1 MKRILLLVLVVVVVL
16 VAVFFRIRAIE
27 SKNKETKKGITQIN
41 RDKGFPVVLSGV
53 SVGEFS
59 VWREVPGKVH
69 GDREAYL
76 NTPDLAQVDSIE
88 YRVGEMVP
96 AFSPVIRLNEDD
108 PKNTTRVKLLRKVYE
123 EAKSD
128 YQSYK
133 RLAQQDAVPRDAVDK
148 MKLKMESAKS
158 DLDQALSTVDLSS
171 PFRGMLVALY
181 AREGER
187 VKPRKTLAMVAT
199 VDKVR
204 INAKLSEQDMNDME
218 EGQPVRVG
226 VDEKVLEGTVD
237 RVSKSAG
244 PKSGLFSVE
253 LLIDNPQ
260 HVLKVGTYVT
270 TEVRVFHQEK
280 VPYIDTLSILRDRK
294 GNSYIYQVKGGK
306 AVRVPIEVKAR
317 NQRGYSHVS
326 GLDPD
331 LPVVVTG
338 QERLKDGVK
347 VREVSGEVAE

>member
-1 MKRILLLVLVVVVVL
+1 MKRILLLVLVVIVVG

-27 SKNKETKKGITQIN
+27 SKSKEKKEGITQIN
-41 RDKGFPVVLSGV
+41 REKGFPVVVDAV

-59 VWREVPGKVH
+59 VWREVTGKVE

-76 NTPDLAQVDSIE
+76 NTPDLAQVESIE
-88 YRVGEMVP
+88 YKVGETVP

-108 PKNTTRVKLLRKVYE
+108 PKNTTRVKLLRKVYA

-128 YQSYK
+128 YESYR
-133 RLAQQDAVPRDAVDK
+133 RLARQDAVPRDAVDK

-158 DLDQALSTVDLSS
+158 DLDQALSTVNLSS
-171 PFRGMLVALY
+171 PFSGMLISLSV
-181 AREGER
+181 REGER
-187 VKPRKTLAMVAT
+187 VRPQKTLAVVAT

-204 INAKLSEQDMNDME
+204 VMADLSEDDVAGMK
-218 EGQPVRVG
+218 EGQPVRVR

-237 RVSKSAG
+237 RLSKSAA
-244 PKSGLFSVE
+244 PKSGLFKVE
-253 LLIDNPQ
+253 LLIDNPD

-270 TEVRVFHQEK
+270 AGVRVFHKEEAT
-280 VPYIDTLSILRDRK
+280 YIDSLSILRDREGK
-294 GNSYIYQVKGGK
+294 SYVFQVKGGE
-306 AVRVPIEVKAR
+306 AVRVPVTVKAV
-317 NQRGYSHVS
+317 NEQGYTHVS

-338 QERLKDGVK
+338 QTRLEDGIK
-347 VREVSGEVAE
+347 VREVSGEVEE